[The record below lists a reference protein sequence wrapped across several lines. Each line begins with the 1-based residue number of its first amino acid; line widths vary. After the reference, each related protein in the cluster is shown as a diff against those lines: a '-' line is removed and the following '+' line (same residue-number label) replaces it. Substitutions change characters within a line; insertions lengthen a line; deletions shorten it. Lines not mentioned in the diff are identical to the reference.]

1 MSHFVGSVIVPE
13 EIAISKWRCRK
24 RYLCMRHRGGNEMDF
39 VMAKVKAH
47 FRKSLIYPVGAVLT
61 EETVR
66 SVFNAQARL
75 EMHKHKPWPVSPGSV
90 SVVLA
95 RESKSRCFQH
105 PLFEHYATN
114 NALEP
119 LSNRTPTEQ
128 QYVEVF
134 SSALE
139 QSLVTL
145 KYSTICKMLE
155 AAACALTGTIVTIR
169 ATRVGVRPDKRGC
182 TVEFVQPSD
191 IPAALMALWKYMA
204 DLPSSRQDLL
214 GASVAT
220 VGLMN
225 CHPFLDGNGRLARVL
240 FNALMGRTSQNYIP
254 LYDFYNCSPGAHVLR
269 IRQAELFGEWDDW
282 VRFHCDI
289 IGFMAGH

>member
-61 EETVR
+61 EETVK

-75 EMHKHKPWPVSPGSV
+75 EMYKHKPWPVSPGSV

-240 FNALMGRTSQNYIP
+240 FNALMGSTSQNYIP

>member
-1 MSHFVGSVIVPE
+1 MLLSQALFVREAQG
-13 EIAISKWRCRK
+13 R
-24 RYLCMRHRGGNEMDF
+24 NEMDF
-39 VMAKVKAH
+39 VVAKVKAH
-47 FRKSLIYPVGAVLT
+47 FRKSLTYPVGLVLA
-61 EETVR
+61 EGTVK
-66 SVFNAQARL
+66 SVLSAQARL
-75 EMHKHKPWPVSPGSV
+75 ETYKNKPWPVSSGSV
-90 SVVLA
+90 SAVLA
-95 RESKSRCFQH
+95 CDGKSRCFQH

-119 LSNRTPTEQ
+119 LNNRTPTEQ
-128 QYVEVF
+128 QYVEFF

-145 KYSTICKMLE
+145 KYSTICELLE
-155 AAACALTGTIVTIR
+155 AAACALTGTAVTIR
-169 ATRVGVRPDKRGC
+169 TTRVGVRPDKRGC
-182 TVEFVQPSD
+182 TVEFVQAAD
-191 IPAALMALWKYMA
+191 IPSALMALWKYVA
-204 DLPSSRQDLL
+204 DLPSSRQDLF
-214 GASVAT
+214 GASVAA

-225 CHPFLDGNGRLARVL
+225 CHPFVDGNGRLARVL

>member
-1 MSHFVGSVIVPE
+1 
-13 EIAISKWRCRK
+13 
-24 RYLCMRHRGGNEMDF
+24 MDF
-39 VMAKVKAH
+39 VVAKVKAH
-47 FRKSLIYPVGAVLT
+47 FRKSLIYPVGSVLT
-61 EETVR
+61 EETVK
-66 SVFNAQARL
+66 SVLNAQARL
-75 EMHKHKPWPVSPGSV
+75 ELYKNKPWPVLPGSV

-95 RESKSRCFQH
+95 REGKSRCFQH

-139 QSLVTL
+139 KSLVNL
-145 KYSTICKMLE
+145 RYSTICKMLE

-182 TVEFVQPSD
+182 TVEFVQASD

-214 GASVAT
+214 GASVAA